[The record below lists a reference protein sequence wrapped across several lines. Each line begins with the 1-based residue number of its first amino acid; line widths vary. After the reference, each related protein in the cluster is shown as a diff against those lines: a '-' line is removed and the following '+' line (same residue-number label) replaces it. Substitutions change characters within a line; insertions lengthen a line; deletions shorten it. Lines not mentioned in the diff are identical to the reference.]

1 MKYDANL
8 KNVEIDLFFDN
19 VVDVEGDKPANQ
31 KPSWEVNLVAN
42 LLMSNDKIARKFF
55 FVC

>member
-1 MKYDANL
+1 M
-8 KNVEIDLFFDN
+8 EIDLFFDN

-42 LLMSNDKIARKFF
+42 LLMSNDKIARKFV